1 MIIYSPGLINIP
13 SIHYSLLYYLLCHSG
28 GGGGDGGG
36 CGSSSRLNLRVLVFS
51 F

>member
-13 SIHYSLLYYLLCHSG
+13 SIHHSLLYYLLCHSG

-36 CGSSSRLNLRVLVFS
+36 GGSSSRLNLRVLVFS